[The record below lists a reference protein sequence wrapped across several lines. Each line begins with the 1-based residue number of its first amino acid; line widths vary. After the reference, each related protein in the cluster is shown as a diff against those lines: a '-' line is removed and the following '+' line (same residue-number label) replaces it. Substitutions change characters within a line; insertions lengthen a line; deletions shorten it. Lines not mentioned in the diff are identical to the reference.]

1 MDNNYYK
8 GLDVKSNSIKIRE
21 KRKLVNKNL
30 ILDLR
35 KTEEKLIN
43 KDKGI
48 KIKITVPKL
57 LGLEYQK
64 NYHHLE

>member
-30 ILDLR
+30 ILELR
-35 KTEEKLIN
+35 KTEEKLTN
-43 KDKGI
+43 KVKGI
-48 KIKITVPKL
+48 KI
-57 LGLEYQK
+57 
-64 NYHHLE
+64 